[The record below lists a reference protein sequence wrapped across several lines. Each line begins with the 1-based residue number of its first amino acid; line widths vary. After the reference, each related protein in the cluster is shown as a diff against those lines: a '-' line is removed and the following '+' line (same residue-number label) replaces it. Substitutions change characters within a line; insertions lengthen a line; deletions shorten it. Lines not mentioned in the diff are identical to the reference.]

1 MASSNESKMR
11 AMLEGAGV
19 PLRFREKTFAD
30 FVSRGGS
37 FPEALESLVEYAA
50 DWPQTAKG
58 RSMIL
63 CGGTGSGKT
72 HAACAMVREV
82 LEAKQSASYVLF
94 KDACRRVRD
103 AWKKRDDASEL
114 TVISGLCSPTFLALD
129 DVSID
134 TDFERALLEHI
145 INDRYANL
153 RATMLVT
160 SHEQQ
165 QFLKMLGNCIID
177 RLREDG
183 GFVVGFRCDSFR
195 DKMHKQ

>member
-1 MASSNESKMR
+1 MANSDETKMR

-19 PLRFREKTFAD
+19 PFRFREKTFAD

-37 FPEALESLVEYAA
+37 FPESIESLVEYAA
-50 DWPQTAKG
+50 DWPQTEKG

-72 HAACAMVREV
+72 HAACAMVRAV
-82 LEAKQSASYVLF
+82 LEAKQSAAYVLF

-103 AWKKRDDASEL
+103 AWKARGDTSEL
-114 TVISGLCSPTFLALD
+114 TVVSSLCSPAFLAID

-134 TDFERALLEHI
+134 TYFERALLEHI
-145 INDRYANL
+145 INDRYANR

-160 SHEQQ
+160 SHTQQ
-165 QFLKMLGNCIID
+165 QFLKLLGTRIID
-177 RLREDG
+177 RLREDRG
-183 GFVVGFRCDSFR
+183 IVIAFSCESFR
-195 DKMHKQ
+195 GR